1 MTEPAAARSNR
12 RIARWFEYRLPVWQD
27 VGAELKRIDRGR
39 SAPPETVV
47 ALIRSYPEIAR
58 DLAIA
63 RREAPQGAL
72 TQHLGRI
79 YLHLHRV
86 IFRPPGNLWHELK
99 ELLLHGAAREAARLR
114 WQILTVSLLFVLSAM
129 AGWWLVSSYP
139 DLAALFASEA
149 MIDTV
154 SRGQLWTDNLHNVV
168 PSSVLSVQLFTNN
181 VTVSLFAVC
190 LGVLYGLGTIY
201 IIGMNG
207 LMLGSVFAF
216 TAQYGMADR
225 LFEWVAAHGF
235 VELSVIC
242 LAGAVGASLGEALA
256 RPGSLSRKVAFQQA
270 SVRGLRLMVVALA
283 FLIGAGFVE
292 GFISPMPD
300 LGLAGRLAVG
310 LGYWALFILVMTGG
324 LGRLVDR
331 WRRRALRTA

>member
-1 MTEPAAARSNR
+1 MAEATATGSQR
-12 RIARWFEYRLPVWQD
+12 RIARWFEYRTPVWDD
-27 VGAELKRIDRGR
+27 VASRLKLIDRGR
-39 SAPPETVV
+39 KAPPEAVL

-63 RREAPQGAL
+63 RREAPQGTL
-72 TQHLGRI
+72 TQRLGRL

-86 IFRPPGNLWHELK
+86 IFRPPSSFWHEFR
-99 ELLLHGAAREAARLR
+99 ELFLHGAAREVRHLR
-114 WQILTVSLLFVLSAM
+114 WQILWVTTLFVLATM

-139 DLAALFASEA
+139 ALAALFASEA
-149 MIDTV
+149 MIELV
-154 SRGQLWTDNLHNVV
+154 SQGQLWTDNLHNVV

-201 IIGMNG
+201 IISLNG
-207 LMLGSVFAF
+207 LMLGSIFAF
-216 TAQYGMADR
+216 TAQYGMAGR

-242 LAGAVGASLGEALA
+242 LAGAVGASLGESLA
-256 RPGSLSRKVAFQQA
+256 RPGSLSRKAAFQQA
-270 SVRGLRLMVVALA
+270 SVRGMRLMAVALL

-292 GFISPMPD
+292 GYVSPLPD
-300 LGLAGRLAVG
+300 LGLDGRLIVG
-310 LGYWALFILVMTGG
+310 LGYWLLFALVMSGG

-331 WRRRALRTA
+331 WRRREA